1 MDDPEKSSIYDPQ
14 RDGCPDFDEMM
25 SEGEY
30 LPPQG
35 LAPQSTPHF
44 AAQDG
49 IQPVNYV
56 PANQPVKAVVGG
68 QPDIVPPRLPY
79 VIQPLP
85 ELGIVLIR
93 AHNPEDMK
101 AILEVIRLIGEQ
113 AKKHEVPWEDLFP
126 TFDELGQHIDPVS
139 DWSPKAEEPALQN
152 ELRAV
157 LSKAIDDLPEDYRTA
172 FLMHD
177 VEGLS
182 NPEIAESL
190 GISLPAV
197 KSRVHRSR
205 LFLRQHLSRYLSAA

>member
-1 MDDPEKSSIYDPQ
+1 M
-14 RDGCPDFDEMM
+14 
-25 SEGEY
+25 
-30 LPPQG
+30 
-35 LAPQSTPHF
+35 STPTPDAA
-44 AAQDG
+44 AAQART
-49 IQPVNYV
+49 V
-56 PANQPVKAVVGG
+56 PAGPRRPDPDVVLVEKLRRGDADA
-68 QPDIVPPRLPY
+68 PDLLVETFGDRVYRLA
-79 VIQPLP
+79 
-85 ELGIVLIR
+85 IR
-93 AHNPEDMK
+93 ITGNEQDAE
-101 AILEVIRLIGEQ
+101 EVVQDALWTAARKIDTFKGESAFGSWLYRITANTAYQKLRGRQ

-172 FLMHD
+172 FIMHD

-205 LFLRQHLSRYLSAA
+205 LFLRQHLSRYLTAA

>member
-1 MDDPEKSSIYDPQ
+1 M
-14 RDGCPDFDEMM
+14 
-25 SEGEY
+25 
-30 LPPQG
+30 
-35 LAPQSTPHF
+35 STPTPD
-44 AAQDG
+44 AAAGQART
-49 IQPVNYV
+49 V
-56 PANQPVKAVVGG
+56 PAGPRRPDPDVVLVEKLRRGDADA
-68 QPDIVPPRLPY
+68 PDLLVATFGDRVYRLA
-79 VIQPLP
+79 
-85 ELGIVLIR
+85 IR
-93 AHNPEDMK
+93 ITGNEQDAE
-101 AILEVIRLIGEQ
+101 EVVQDALWTAARKIDTFKGESAFGSWLYRITANTAYQKLRGRQ

-172 FLMHD
+172 FIMHD

-182 NPEIAESL
+182 NPEIAEAL

-205 LFLRQHLSRYLSAA
+205 LFLRQHLSRYLAAA

>member
-1 MDDPEKSSIYDPQ
+1 M
-14 RDGCPDFDEMM
+14 
-25 SEGEY
+25 
-30 LPPQG
+30 
-35 LAPQSTPHF
+35 STPTPD
-44 AAQDG
+44 AAEAQART
-49 IQPVNYV
+49 V
-56 PANQPVKAVVGG
+56 PAGPRRPDPDVVLVEKLRRGDADA
-68 QPDIVPPRLPY
+68 PDLLVETFGDRVYRLA
-79 VIQPLP
+79 
-85 ELGIVLIR
+85 IR
-93 AHNPEDMK
+93 ITGNEQDAE
-101 AILEVIRLIGEQ
+101 EVVQDALWTAARKIDTFKGESAFGSWLYRITANTAYQKLRGRQ

-172 FLMHD
+172 FIMHD

-205 LFLRQHLSRYLSAA
+205 LFLRQHLSRYLTAA

>member
-1 MDDPEKSSIYDPQ
+1 M
-14 RDGCPDFDEMM
+14 
-25 SEGEY
+25 
-30 LPPQG
+30 
-35 LAPQSTPHF
+35 STPTPDAA
-44 AAQDG
+44 AAQART
-49 IQPVNYV
+49 V
-56 PANQPVKAVVGG
+56 PAGPRRPDPDVVLVEKLRRGDADA
-68 QPDIVPPRLPY
+68 PDLLVETFGDRVYRLA
-79 VIQPLP
+79 
-85 ELGIVLIR
+85 IR
-93 AHNPEDMK
+93 ITGNEQDAE
-101 AILEVIRLIGEQ
+101 EVVQDALWTAARKIDTFKGESAFGSWLYRITANTAYQKLRGRQ

-172 FLMHD
+172 FIMHD
-177 VEGLS
+177 VEWLS

-205 LFLRQHLSRYLSAA
+205 LFLRQHLSRYLTAA